1 MNSADLALFNKMH
14 ETISAMAVVLNAVS
28 SYNCHG
34 REKMNKRWTELSVE
48 MRKLNAPKPELTA
61 DMIRRLR
68 EHTGEGLMACKR
80 ALVATNCNFDAAVE
94 HLRMSG
100 TTSAR

>member
-1 MNSADLALFNKMH
+1 MNSSDLALLNKMH
-14 ETISAMAVVLNAVS
+14 ETISAMAVVLNEVS

-34 REKMNKRWTELSVE
+34 REKMNKRWGELSVE
-48 MRKLNAPKPELTA
+48 MRKLNVPKPELTA
-61 DMIRRLR
+61 DLVRRLR

-80 ALVATNCNFDAAVE
+80 ALIATDCNFDAAVE
-94 HLRMSG
+94 HLRLSG